1 MKAFKKLAL
10 VSAIAAAPFAQAE
23 LVSIDDAALS
33 DMTGQAGVSIEL
45 SAKVDIG
52 SIVYTDT
59 GGLTNGDGTVSISNV
74 VLGGSNATGAVVGAL
89 DEIKIDIDV
98 DSNDGLVIHLGGTNA
113 AGVLTGA
120 DKVDFGLSVGSVG
133 VNNQA
138 VLASNVF
145 IGGNLGPI
153 DVTIA
158 NDSSISVDAFFEVT
172 EGSLNVDVLGVG
184 VTNLTIGQ
192 DSSPFLLDTLSPYNN
207 KATVEAGDFGVANN
221 GVAVTAAT
229 NAIDQAGDGD
239 GFISTAEWVAS
250 GADLN
255 SDGTVTVLEADTALA
270 AGTGAITSQAAAAA
284 APGVGGM
291 AFVSMD
297 IVTTNTSFIDQAGTP
312 TAITNALDITIAA
325 MSMDIAMDVSV
336 GGVGIGNVAINDL
349 NLSGTNLK
357 IYGH

>member
-74 VLGGSNATGAVVGAL
+74 VLGGSDMSGGVVGAL

-98 DSNDGLVIHLGGTNA
+98 DSNDGLVIHLGGTNL

-145 IGGNLGPI
+145 IGGNLGPV

-158 NDSSISVDAFFEVT
+158 NDSSIRVDAFFEVT
-172 EGSLNVDVLGVG
+172 EGSLDVDVLGVG

-192 DSSPFLLDTLSPYNN
+192 DSSPFLLDTRSVYNDR
-207 KATVEAGDFGVANN
+207 ATVEAGDFAAANDGTTDAAMVA
-221 GVAVTAAT
+221 AL
-229 NAIDQAGDGD
+229 DGAD
-239 GFISTAEWVAS
+239 GSLADGSVSTAEFNAAGITTVAS
-250 GADLN
+250 AD
-255 SDGTVTVLEADTALA
+255 VALA
-270 AGTGAITSQAAAAA
+270 GGSGAIISAAAASA
-284 APGVGGM
+284 APGVGSM

-297 IVTTNTSFIDQAGTP
+297 IVTTNTSFIDQVGAT
-312 TAITNALDITIAA
+312 TNITNALDITIAA
-325 MSMDIAMDVSV
+325 MSMDIAMDVAV